1 MNKEELNWMLET
13 IKGTETAERFVWAQY
28 EHGRI
33 SSAVMADVARERGWI
48 NRNVNQ
54 FLTTATRYSTE
65 YATKESPVG
74 IAL

>member
-1 MNKEELNWMLET
+1 VNREELNWILET

-28 EHGRI
+28 ERGRI
-33 SSAVMADVARERGWI
+33 SSAVMADVSRERGWI

-54 FLTTATRYSTE
+54 FLTAATHYSTE
-65 YATKESPVG
+65 YAAKESPVG